1 MPRGKG
7 WRRSE
12 ARKSALRKA
21 TKGKTTEDGDGPDC
35 LPDGG
40 RDDPADL
47 TDIGSVPLAGLPA
60 WPSVHG
66 YDLKTEADSDAKMG
80 NCDTVFDILN
90 GTVND
95 MCFETAKETGSGAN
109 IGTCSDAKVRTGS
122 GANIKTGIDANIE
135 TGFDANIETDF
146 GVNIETGF
154 GASTENCDTM
164 IDILN
169 DNVVE
174 MCFGTANETGSGT
187 NNETSSDANTQTGSD
202 ANIETDS
209 GANTENGS
217 DATIKTGSA
226 ANMETGSCGNIE
238 TCIDANFETGS
249 GANVKTGSDAN
260 IETGSVANFE
270 TSSFANVESGYGT
283 KMESDGTVIDILNDT
298 VIERHCFYRIGNLP
312 DVIMNKNKDLR
323 DIEAMNVES
332 IPELEVR
339 APFNF
344 DTLVFGSFCQ
354 SSTRFLFTS
363 RGSQCTINSLCAL
376 IYADYSRLSTK
387 ANLDEVLNVG
397 DRLYKSVI
405 DNLKCQ
411 GKFKHRLLCLDEIPD
426 QVNIL
431 SRYINIEK
439 ANIISGVAVG
449 QVDRS
454 TLPSLHQSL
463 QSVFCNNHY
472 VLVLTGAV
480 CSAVF
485 VKDNKFWLFDSHSHG
500 KHGLSSPDGKSV
512 LLSFTV
518 LDDLIRFMYAMYES
532 MMIDLSCQ
540 FEILPLQFTSSGMEN
555 SSTTDLISKYF
566 EDQNKRNQSIVSK
579 KSINQRDDNCFSNK
593 ATLRSVA
600 SELRSKDR
608 HEYFKR
614 YRQMKRTDKEFKEK
628 ERKIQTA
635 SKRKARDDKE
645 FKEKERK
652 FQTTSKRKARDDK
665 EFKEK
670 ERKIQTTSKRKERG
684 DKEFKEKER
693 KIQTTSKRKER
704 GDKEFKEK
712 ERKIQTTSKRKE
724 RGNKE
729 FKEKEQKIQT
739 ISKRKERGDKEFK
752 EKERKI
758 QTTSKRKERGDKEFK
773 EKE

>member
-1 MPRGKG
+1 MIVVFYNSDWKTIILRSIVIMPRGKG

-21 TKGKTTEDGDGPDC
+21 ARGKTKEDGDGPDC

-40 RDDPADL
+40 RDDPTDL
-47 TDIGSVPLAGLPA
+47 TDIGSVPLAGLPE

-66 YDLKTEADSDAKMG
+66 YDLKTEAGSDAKMG

-109 IGTCSDAKVRTGS
+109 IGICSDAKVRTGS

-154 GASTENCDTM
+154 GSSTENCDTM

-187 NNETSSDANTQTGSD
+187 NNETSSDANTQTGSN

-209 GANTENGS
+209 GANIENGS
-217 DATIKTGSA
+217 DVTIKTGSA

-270 TSSFANVESGYGT
+270 TGSFANVESGYGT
-283 KMESDGTVIDILNDT
+283 KMDSDGTVIDFLNDT
-298 VIERHCFYRIGNLP
+298 VIERHCYYRIGNLP

-323 DIEAMNVES
+323 DIEAMHVES
-332 IPELEVR
+332 IPKLEVR

-354 SSTRFLFTS
+354 SSTRFSFTS

-397 DRLYKSVI
+397 DRPYKSVI

-439 ANIISGVAVG
+439 ANIISGVAVS

-463 QSVFCNNHY
+463 QAVFCNNHY

-518 LDDLIRFMYAMYES
+518 LDDLIRFMYPMFES

-579 KSINQRDDNCFSNK
+579 KSINQRDANCFSNK
-593 ATLRSVA
+593 ATLKSVA
-600 SELRSKDR
+600 SELRNKIGMSTSKD
-608 HEYFKR
+608 
-614 YRQMKRTDKEFKEK
+614 TDK
-628 ERKIQTA
+628 
-635 SKRKARDDKE
+635 
-645 FKEKERK
+645 
-652 FQTTSKRKARDDK
+652 
-665 EFKEK
+665 
-670 ERKIQTTSKRKERG
+670 
-684 DKEFKEKER
+684 
-693 KIQTTSKRKER
+693 
-704 GDKEFKEK
+704 
-712 ERKIQTTSKRKE
+712 
-724 RGNKE
+724 
-729 FKEKEQKIQT
+729 
-739 ISKRKERGDKEFK
+739 
-752 EKERKI
+752 
-758 QTTSKRKERGDKEFK
+758 
-773 EKE
+773 